1 MIDLNTSSISQNE
14 NSFVNGPEENIPVP
28 FTQSDPLEN
37 PFASLS
43 STSNPELTLVGAND
57 QNIENNIK
65 NNINKYSQSP
75 FFQAQR
81 YETPEIP
88 GYDLAKSSPY
98 FQDIGVFPG
107 IDVEETYGKAQT
119 NWDKISNAIVGSSV
133 LAANQIKD
141 QFLSWGD
148 TINMFK
154 GESPFKQSE
163 LEAINAWQN
172 DFNNKYHIFQTQE
185 DRNTF
190 FNVSN
195 FANMI
200 QQSGYAI
207 GAVLE
212 MAAEEFALS
221 ALTTATFG
229 GASELQAAR
238 SLQLASKLGNV
249 INKTREVEKSLQSA
263 STLRKIF
270 NNSFTKFINPFNNV
284 TEFIGDAKKL
294 ARVDKMVFNPTVA
307 TLRTTARGFGAFYR
321 DMRMINAG
329 ITEAKATIAPV
340 MDEAYEMALNEYKN
354 VNSVEPNE
362 AIKQKLKQKAFE
374 TIQTEG
380 AVQAAWIALTDK
392 IAFDGVF
399 KTFKGTRFLDDGLV
413 AKGIFINSKK
423 AIKAGEDVFV
433 AKTGISAFTH
443 QLKTSPFK
451 TLLKAPITYTKTNL
465 MEGVQETGQDIID
478 SATKQWYLYNYGTEK
493 QRLNQKG
500 INDFLY
506 AGAKEQ
512 LTMDGLKTFMS
523 GFLTGG
529 IMNVLG
535 GTIRTGKNLYERK
548 MNIDGYKSSVQR
560 ANEERTK
567 LVSTLN
573 QATNNKTDFYRS
585 LVELNASMDE
595 SAKDGR
601 KKDYWDSRNDFI
613 NKYVLSIIKSGVD
626 DVVIDRMKESI
637 NDLTLDEFKQAYAG
651 SLYEGM
657 SEEQAKETMTN
668 LVNTFESKVKEVKN
682 TYENI
687 RNNYGN
693 PYNPKKYKIGTEE
706 YKDEVANYMAAEQAI
721 DHIAFSGGT
730 YKDIAK
736 RQVEILS
743 AIKENLPGINFN
755 SLYSLTSPSLTLKK
769 EIEILE
775 KEFEAI
781 SDPTLKE
788 EKKSKL
794 DLLNKYKK
802 SVEKFI
808 NELEEAGNNTDK
820 ISEIKANFINENAQ
834 DISNIISLDNKDKSI
849 TNLTTDI
856 LNKTVGNMFDYL
868 HLQTDYENILSYFN
882 LIANP
887 SNFENL
893 HKAHLRQLMDML
905 GDEEAVKKAGADYI
919 EKNPKNNKHFILKVN
934 SKYVIYSP
942 KGIVVSK
949 HETKEQAESLLEL
962 LDETYDENAN
972 RIKIDVKDNEG
983 NDHTIEIVEN
993 NFYLTEEIEKE
1004 KQKEKKIKK
1013 EKLTEDEKYNL
1024 DQLQNQL
1031 DERIE
1036 GLVKNG
1042 MPKEDA
1048 EIQAYKEIFKNEK
1061 GELTDDGKLYEKL
1074 KEKSTVDKVD
1084 QKRKSKFS
1092 NDVIKIISI
1101 EDGNITYQLNYEPE
1115 TFTKKAEDF
1124 ANEFGLL
1131 KNFKEL
1137 TILERFY
1144 YINRDKQ
1151 FDIKVNEKYGTP
1163 HKLDDKDYSDTS
1175 KMVTA
1180 TLVGE
1185 YDEDGNFV
1193 IRMKYKFK
1201 NKFLTPLFNLKYYEK
1216 YASKRQSKGNGL
1228 TINEFYK
1235 DQLLEEEKYK
1245 QIQNIEDQKQALVN
1259 LINRVELNL
1268 EDTKKKREDNTKRLE
1283 DLRAEVELM
1292 REDLQTAQQYIEKN
1306 PPKKSGRRSNEYL
1319 KMKETIDSFPEKINS
1334 IETLINDLKEELTSL
1349 TELYD
1354 SLNTSR
1360 DAYYM
1365 ALDEIEQANKAF
1377 EKDSSGNIYTTEETK
1392 AESLRENLITKRY
1405 SKEEVD
1411 KFLFDTEFEIEELKE
1426 IIQKFEK
1433 FAIEAKD
1440 IWKKLS
1446 KYIDI
1451 IDILN
1456 SDNSKKWLTKYL
1468 KEEEEKSQD
1477 DDKIEFLKFLRRGIV
1492 NNNLD
1497 FQIAK
1502 ELAGGFKNAKEAFNK
1517 INTELFPKLQRLQ
1530 KASEQLK
1537 EYSELEDRIKF
1548 LKYIQDEL
1556 FSEVSYIQERRRLQ
1570 TEITSA
1576 RRAELLKQNPD
1587 ANLVEISNE
1596 GELFNNPDQLKKPLL
1611 RLTGL
1616 YLTTGL
1622 HYNDLEDTDI
1632 NLKNGNARFFKFTD
1646 NLNLSGGEYFLMPI
1660 TKDTD
1665 NYGITYDEN
1674 DIKVIVVKN
1683 DDGEYK
1689 PVDITGQIL
1698 DNPNADNIVYTSFR
1712 MNTELFGP
1720 LENAIKWVESKFT
1733 TKGLTKEQ
1741 ISNIVIGYI
1750 SFIKNTRENI
1760 KQGKQI
1766 IIPISGKTRGTQVI
1780 LPKDAQTDLPQEHSL
1795 ENRLIM
1801 KGTNDYS
1808 NLMHPNGQG
1817 IKLEVATDKSDGVKE
1832 GRLYMKRD
1840 DGQIFRVFNR
1850 ELNTDEKNTIIDLLK
1865 YIAKINAIEAVDPLA
1880 LTKNQLQS
1888 REDILNY
1895 LQGLIFW
1902 TTEGN
1907 KSESQNRFYIS
1918 SSDNK
1923 LYRGGVGY
1931 TLSATDI
1938 DENAEKL
1945 TEGLYHQVNSSLLNK
1960 TNKPFF
1966 EMGIDKDGNPIIK
1979 KEYENYTEYLF
1990 KTSEPVIYTNVPEY
2004 SETDVTTPQLKS
2016 VNIIF
2021 NNPEDPFEP
2030 IIINKE
2036 LKAEGSIP
2044 SLKGGT
2050 GNVVLLSPGQPINVK
2065 FDNAAQNSENKNLQ
2079 TNINN
2084 NIQNN
2089 QQNAS
2094 PTTGASLWKSGFTG
2108 FQTQAQTQPIT
2119 STQPSTPEQQLLA
2132 IQSQGISVSIP
2143 TSSQPATT
2151 SVEPAPISSTEL
2163 NTVINGTQPNNL
2175 GGNPANNNEE
2185 FYRERLSNTV
2195 MQTEDFAKMEAW
2207 FKSKLPN
2214 IKIVKVAEL
2223 IDGKAWGAFKNGIV
2237 YIYEN
2242 AEIGTGFHEAFE
2254 AIWNAYLNQFEQAD
2268 LINEFRNRTG
2278 TFTNPFT
2285 KETKNYADASYYD
2298 VREML
2303 AEEFRTYILNEEY
2316 DITPEKETSLT
2327 GKIKEFFRDL
2337 WNTIKKYIG
2346 LSTKEK
2352 KEGES
2357 LVHSVFNKINNG
2369 SYANVRFAR
2378 NVSEIG
2384 TTYREAV
2391 LEDITKT
2398 IPNTTQEFTNQFV
2411 EGLTAHFFTNLHN
2424 PNLLKDSKGNFI
2436 KSNIETLLS
2445 EDSNNNKLLKELF
2458 EKSMANVWDNIYG
2471 KNSICYQRYYAPLA
2485 IKQIKY
2491 NGRDLTQDEA
2501 NDLWSQAIA
2510 EFKSKN
2516 RFAIMFDS
2524 AQQNPLLVYNIL
2536 KQSLQ
2541 KYGLKFKEVEGV
2553 EDQEGNKPTDELEVN
2568 DNSGIRD
2575 TIFIDPKRLTA
2586 TSFNI
2591 LVGSLTNDAYFK
2603 NDEGNLVIK
2612 AKRNNLDLP
2621 SLVDFDTTFNLLLN
2635 ELNGT
2640 YSRMIVK
2647 NGDITFYDALSAM
2660 FDKLDNKYFDKSKG
2674 LYIDNFVWIKR
2685 LKNRLKYAGEEG
2697 RYFTQETL
2705 NIDDIKLLI
2714 GFEKSLMNKKNNP
2727 LRTIINKNGDIY
2739 SIDALDESN
2748 EKRIREEW
2756 MNNTPRNLKFLMD
2769 KSQNNN
2775 QILGFDNEGNI
2786 VFDPNSQQ
2794 YKKFQSLKAD
2804 ADRNLLLP
2812 TVLEY
2817 LKDLGII
2824 FSGTTDENG
2833 KLKSSFPPVINFN
2846 KATIIE
2852 SFKNIK
2858 NSIISSEENSIK
2870 YLDDLFSTVGPESNN
2885 MKKLIAVETM
2895 MRTDN
2900 SILMS
2905 TTASGQNQYSITLPA
2920 SINYVLSS
2928 LNESKN
2934 LEEFVLS
2941 NPQFGTVDYKDG
2953 QPVIVLHP
2961 YQNNS
2966 QLLKP
2971 GGLIFDERG
2980 DKKNGINYY
2989 LISGVSSMD
2998 TNGTD
3003 TANLT
3008 YPDRIMQEINYILN
3022 ADKEGLK
3029 PIYFTIINSDKS
3041 SEFALS
3047 FKKPFISPNIAG
3059 YGINSSQFSNVL
3071 NIYLEHLS
3079 DEIDAAL
3086 MEVDSKS
3093 NIKNYST
3100 SVKYLGHFK
3109 DVLQFKTEKELKE
3122 SGLKKSFLQKRYEM
3136 LLSGK
3141 ITKDEFLAEPSIS
3154 EFIKNDLNETVD
3166 YTIESL
3172 VKLGILNRSGDNINN
3187 FIYSTNAIDNTVL
3200 ENYFNIDATSM
3211 THNDVE
3217 KLVTY
3222 ITINKELAVT
3232 EQHKLLY
3239 GHPAFYKDLAK
3250 RANGIN
3256 SSKDAIVDNP
3266 MIIKEYDRLIPRF
3279 DSKIRSTN
3287 KIQTFKNIAFKDVT
3301 AVSNYYKQIAE
3312 GLYDSIRRDELS
3324 KEEAE
3329 NRIGA
3334 KFNED
3339 GSFKNFILEK
3349 GKFTGEIKAYIELN
3363 EADGQGWVMADMYRD
3378 MLLLSSKLSN
3388 KQLQQIDYELA
3399 YEINARSNKPKTDA
3413 GYKEYKKG
3421 KYTLK
3426 WAQSIL
3432 EKGNPNVP
3440 LPVIKPQY
3448 FGYAVNTSMMHPV
3461 FLKHSVQP
3469 KFYRNVEG
3477 TEYEKL
3483 YIAAQSQQI
3492 DIIGFESGE
3501 KVGAL
3506 VNPKTGEFIDFH
3518 KQDGS
3523 INVEYNKKT
3532 KSWSLPEG
3540 LGIQELYTKYYGI
3553 QSEQPAIY
3561 KDKVVRGTQVTK
3573 LIMSNFK
3580 VNGKYVNSKAEN
3592 LVNRYNKVLERI
3604 VTKGKEELLD
3614 ELGIT
3619 VDSNNNYEV
3628 LDYTKMIKLLRDE
3641 LIKRDLPSN
3650 LVDALNIN
3658 SETKGLLYKFDTL
3671 ANREKI
3677 DNILNKIVDSRVIS
3691 AKMFGKPAVQ
3701 VASSGYNST
3710 NRKMMYLDNDV
3721 YTEVD
3726 DLEKLT
3732 DEQKKTIIPTSSDLK
3747 FYELKNGKISKM
3759 EIYMP
3764 WFFEGIDP
3772 EDFGLKLKNGVYEI
3786 PKNMDSRLLQMIGFR
3801 IPTQGMNS
3809 IESIVVKGFL
3819 PRESGDMIVV
3829 PTEIVGKAGSDF
3841 DIDKM
3846 NLYIPNYVLKYSKF
3860 TKEEIV
3866 DFKKSP
3872 FFDNIS
3878 KSIRKIINGLS
3889 EEQFADLIDDLNN
3902 FSITSGKGKFGNL
3915 EEYLKENNITGE
3927 EYDMYTQLKNSLV
3940 EYNDYRRNII
3950 KENKNKKKE
3959 FKPIVEDILYIEA
3972 GQDTKESLQNE
3983 LREIMEDLVS
3993 MPENYR
3999 QLVMPNSTATLKSLA
4014 NKINELKGKKDSENS
4029 MLALRKFIQ
4038 SAETRERY
4046 LTGKRLVGIA
4056 ALQSTSHV
4064 MCQIADI
4071 ILSGKYDVGN
4081 VKFMVKYE
4089 GESQE
4094 TVNGKIKR
4102 TISINLS
4109 HNETKIG
4116 QFYLNAK
4123 TDAEGRWISENI
4135 SEALSG
4141 FVDAAKDPFVFSLN
4155 INFNTAGTWFY
4166 LQKLGVPMKEIAY
4179 LFNQP
4184 AVEKYM
4190 SLENINKS
4198 IFKSVNNDSVFRE
4211 HMYIESI
4218 SKYFGML
4225 SDENAKLISSINELL
4240 SKLNNNE
4247 DLDRQ
4252 EIININVAL
4261 KSEKIKLYSEI
4272 SRIRKENKK
4281 PSIKE
4286 LEDAIKNLNNPKYK
4300 FTKKDAELQITML
4313 SDYLEYQDQSSNLTE
4328 FISSIGYDNQKTKT
4342 LIENKLQQIKW
4353 ERMVDGGFIANP
4365 ESILNNTFIGEMK
4378 KQKEDLF
4385 PLFKDMFISLD
4396 DKALPVFEKLY
4407 NFLENRDIFMSN
4419 DDKSLLINKYQN
4431 FFIAYVI
4438 QNTPFKYGEVETRIS
4453 DMFDI
4458 LMRGSESLP
4467 NQLLALKQSPDYN
4480 ISQNLIVKELLPIFA
4495 NNVDGQDN
4503 IKLFRNKM
4511 DTYKNDVLIESINNL
4526 LDYAKASGNV
4536 ELESFVNNLTIF
4548 TILQSGLQ
4556 NSTINYTKVL
4566 PAHLY
4571 SRFINELL
4579 TVYQAS
4585 DESFDANLIWQQF
4598 HQNNKFDRN
4607 INKKPKFVKKQKYSA
4622 SIFLNADYSDSNY
4635 EFIIQS
4641 APKMGVTSED
4651 INNLSKFKKG
4661 YKAFDYWIYKRTG
4674 YTTIKGQEYAQ
4685 YDPLIPLGDGR
4696 NYTET
4701 SIYNLVQSSLEKNN
4715 VLTAEGYKRRSNYTP
4730 ETVASTPMIAAPIS
4744 STEMKLASIE
4754 QFKQMALNLPMFQNQ
4769 SQAAVAPN
4777 MIQLSEKGGENISYS
4792 GSEFAKKLTNPGNNL
4807 AIKFRNVTF
4816 RNAEHAYQ
4824 TWKSGE
4830 FDETA
4835 FKSNEFKPKGS
4846 KKVNIKINYKLMV
4859 DILTEKLKQHPELIK
4874 GINDRGGLKYINA
4887 STHDVKG
4894 TDKFWETKSGKNK
4907 FIEALAEAYTNL
4919 QPKSIKGYGFES
4931 VSISKE
4937 KYTRE
4942 LVRKNPDI
4950 AYIYTENTY
4959 SLTAFP
4965 DKEGGGTA
4973 VIRPELNAY
4982 AIVTKK
4988 KYDYNTREN
4997 VDYSNSESDFEEFK
5011 SVNTELIQ
5019 KIKQSG
5025 KSKVVFPE
5033 GFGTGLA
5040 KMPTRFAEWLQK
5052 ELYDNFGLITELDK
5066 TKTGLISKGVTT
5078 EAEGQQERKIKLMD
5092 GNSYPISQINSQLLE
5107 SMGYTPLQIGN
5118 ILKTIC

>member
-1 MIDLNTSSISQNE
+1 MEDNLKNLTISEDQTAPVVPEVQNIRT
-14 NSFVNGPEENIPVP
+14 PETVVP
-28 FTQSDPLEN
+28 EN
-37 PFASLS
+37 PFKDLSLNKLT
-43 STSNPELTLVGAND
+43 STSQPQYQIIGLSDEA
-57 QNIENNIK
+57 
-65 NNINKYSQSP
+65 INRGMALGKQKLQQDP
-75 FFQAQR
+75 FIQAQR
-81 YETPEIP
+81 FEASAIP
-88 GYDLAKSSPY
+88 GFQAALQSDY

-107 IDVEETYGKAQT
+107 IDVEETYGTAQT
-119 NWDKISNAIVGSSV
+119 NWNKISNAIVGAGS
-133 LAANQIKD
+133 LAINQIKD

-148 TINMFK
+148 TVSMFK
-154 GESPFKQSE
+154 GDSPFKQAE
-163 LEAINAWQN
+163 LEAINNWQN

-190 FNVSN
+190 WNVSN

-207 GAVLE
+207 GAMLE
-212 MAAEEFALS
+212 IAAEEFALS
-221 ALTTATFG
+221 ALTAATFG
-229 GASELQAAR
+229 ATSELQALR
-238 SLQLASKLGNV
+238 SIQLSSKIGKV
-249 INKTREVEKSLQSA
+249 INKTRQLEKSLQGA

-270 NNSFTKFINPFNNV
+270 NNSVVKFVNPGRETIDFL
-284 TEFIGDAKKL
+284 FDASRL
-294 ARVDKMVFNPTVA
+294 AAADRRVYGA
-307 TLRTTARGFGAFYR
+307 TTGALRTTARGFGAFYR

-340 MDEAYEMALNEYKN
+340 MNEAYEMAVEEYKK
-354 VNSVEPNE
+354 VNGFEPSDE
-362 AIKQKLKQKAFE
+362 LKEKLKQKAFE
-374 TIQTEG
+374 TVQTEG
-380 AVQAAWIALTDK
+380 VVQAAWIALTDR
-392 IAFDGVF
+392 IAFDGIFRSF
-399 KTFKGTRFLDDGLV
+399 KATRFLDDGLV
-413 AKGIFINSKK
+413 AKGIFTNTKK
-423 AIKAGEDVFV
+423 AIKEGGDLFV
-433 AKTGISAFTH
+433 AKKGISAFTH

-451 TLLKAPITYTKTNL
+451 TLIKFPITYAKTNVI
-465 MEGVQETGQDIID
+465 EGLQETGQDVID
-478 SATKQWYLYNYGTEK
+478 SVTKQWYMYNYGTEE

-500 INDFLY
+500 LNDFLY

-535 GTIRTGKNLYERK
+535 GGVRGGQYLYERTINK
-548 MNIDGYKSSVQR
+548 DGYKSSVQR
-560 ANEERTK
+560 ADEERNK
-567 LVSTLN
+567 LVGLLN
-573 QATNNKTDFYRS
+573 QSTNNKTDFYRS
-585 LVELNASMDE
+585 LVELDGSMLDNA
-595 SAKDGR
+595 KGGR
-601 KKDYWDSRNDFI
+601 KKEYWDYRNDFI

-637 NDLTLDEFKQAYAG
+637 KDLTLEEFKQAYKG
-651 SLYEGM
+651 SLYEGL
-657 SEEQAKETMTN
+657 SEEQAKSVMN
-668 LVNTFESKVKEVKN
+668 RLVDQFESKLKEVKD

-693 PYNPKKYKIGTEE
+693 PYNPKNYKIGTEE
-706 YKDEVANYMAAEQAI
+706 YNNEVANYMAAEQAI
-721 DHIAFSGGT
+721 DQISFSKST
-730 YKDIAK
+730 YLDVAK
-736 RQVEILS
+736 RQKQILTEIKNNFS
-743 AIKENLPGINFN
+743 NISFN

-769 EIEILE
+769 ELEILQ
-775 KEFEAI
+775 KEYEVTT
-781 SDPTLKE
+781 DPKLKE
-788 EKKSKL
+788 EKKQKIDSF
-794 DLLNKYKK
+794 NKYKE
-802 SVEKFI
+802 SVEKYAKEI
-808 NELEEAGNNTDK
+808 ENAGDNLTEIDK
-820 ISEIKANFINENAQ
+820 IKQNFISENLT
-834 DISNIISLDNKDKSI
+834 ILSELLKIDNPDI
-849 TNLTTDI
+849 TNILTTDTI
-856 LNKTVGNMFDYL
+856 NKAVGDIFDYL
-868 HLQTDYENILSYFN
+868 RLQTDYEDAVSYFN
-882 LIANP
+882 IIANP
-887 SNFENL
+887 ENFEGL
-893 HKAHLRQLMDML
+893 HQAHLRQLMDML
-905 GDEEAVKKAGADYI
+905 GDEEAVNKAGANYI

-934 SKYVIYSP
+934 NKYIIYSP

-1084 QKRKSKFS
+1084 EKRKSKFP

-1180 TLVGE
+1180 ILVGE
-1185 YDEDGNFV
+1185 YDENGNFV
-1193 IRMKYKFK
+1193 IRMKYRFK

-1216 YASKRQSKGNGL
+1216 YASKRQGKGKGL

-1245 QIQNIEDQKQALVN
+1245 QAQTIEDQKQALVN

-1306 PPKKSGRRSNEYL
+1306 PPKKSGRRSNEFL

-1377 EKDSSGNIYTTEETK
+1377 ERDSSGNIYTTEEAK

-1426 IIQKFEK
+1426 VIQKFEK

-1502 ELAGGFKNAKEAFNK
+1502 ELAGGFKNAKEAFDK
-1517 INTELFPKLQRLQ
+1517 INNELFPKLQRLQ

-1665 NYGITYDEN
+1665 TYGITYDEN

-1683 DDGEYK
+1683 DNGEYK

-1720 LENAIKWVESKFT
+1720 LENAIEWVESKFT

-1760 KQGKQI
+1760 KKGKQV
-1766 IIPISGKTRGTQVI
+1766 IIPISGKTRGAQVI
-1780 LPKDAQTDLPQEHSL
+1780 LPKDPQTDLPQEHSL

-1817 IKLEVATDKSDGVKE
+1817 IKLQVATDKSDGVKE

-2030 IIINKE
+2030 VIINKE
-2036 LKAEGSIP
+2036 LKEGGSIP
-2044 SLKGGT
+2044 SLTLKGGS
-2050 GNVVLLSPGQPINVK
+2050 GNVVLLNPGQPINFK
-2065 FDNAAQNSENKNLQ
+2065 FNNAAQNSENENLQ
-2079 TNINN
+2079 NNINN

-2089 QQNAS
+2089 QQSAS
-2094 PTTGASLWKSGFTG
+2094 PTTSASLWKGGFTG
-2108 FQTQAQTQPIT
+2108 FQTQAQDQPIT
-2119 STQPSTPEQQLLA
+2119 PTQPSTPEQQLLA
-2132 IQSQGISVSIP
+2132 IQNQGISASIP
-2143 TSSQPATT
+2143 TSGQLAAKP
-2151 SVEPAPISSTEL
+2151 VEPAPISITEL

-2185 FYRERLSNTV
+2185 FYRERLSNTI

-2254 AIWNAYLNQFEQAD
+2254 AVWNAYLNQFEQAD

-2327 GKIKEFFRDL
+2327 GKIKEFFRNL

-2357 LVHSVFNKINNG
+2357 LIHSVFNKINNG

-2398 IPNTTQEFTNQFV
+2398 IPNTTQEFTTQFI

-2485 IKQIKY
+2485 IQQIKY

-2524 AQQNPLLVYNIL
+2524 TQQNPLLVYNIL

-2553 EDQEGNKPTDELEVN
+2553 EDQEGNKPTNELEVN

-2575 TIFIDPKRLTA
+2575 TIFIDPKRLTS

-2621 SLVDFDTTFNLLLN
+2621 SLVDFDATLNLLLN

-2640 YSRMIVK
+2640 YSRMTVK
-2647 NGDITFYDALSAM
+2647 NGDINFYDALSAM

-2824 FSGTTDENG
+2824 FSGTTDQNG
-2833 KLKSSFPPVINFN
+2833 KLKSSFPPVINSN

-2980 DKKNGINYY
+2980 DKRNNINYY

-3022 ADKEGLK
+3022 SEKEGLK

-3093 NIKNYST
+3093 NIKNYSS

-3172 VKLGILNRSGDNINN
+3172 VKLGILNRFGDNINN

-3312 GLYDSIRRDELS
+3312 GLYDSIKKDELS

-3339 GSFKNFILEK
+3339 GSFKNFILEG
-3349 GKFTGEIKAYIELN
+3349 GKFTGEIKAYTELN
-3363 EADGQGWVMADMYRD
+3363 EADGQGWVMPDMYRD

-3448 FGYAVNTSMMHPV
+3448 FGYAVNTAMMHPV

-3540 LGIQELYTKYYGI
+3540 LGVQELYTKYYGI

-3580 VNGKYVNSKAEN
+3580 VNGEYVNSKAEN

-3619 VDSNNNYEV
+3619 IDSNNNYEV

-3878 KSIRKIINGLS
+3878 KSVRKIITSLS
-3889 EEQFADLIDDLNN
+3889 EEKFADLIDDLNN

-4089 GESQE
+4089 EESQE

-4109 HNETKIG
+4109 HNETEIG

-4218 SKYFGML
+4218 SEYFGML

-4240 SKLNNNE
+4240 SKLNDKE

-4453 DMFDI
+4453 DMFNI

-4585 DESFDANLIWQQF
+4585 DESFDADLIWQQF

-4641 APKMGVTSED
+4641 APKIGVTSED
-4651 INNLSKFKKG
+4651 INTLSKFKKG

-4715 VLTAEGYKRRSNYTP
+4715 VLTTEGYKRRTNYTP
-4730 ETVASTPMIAAPIS
+4730 ETVANTPMIAAPIS

-4777 MIQLSEKGGENISYS
+4777 MTPQ
-4792 GSEFAKKLTNPGNNL
+4792 
-4807 AIKFRNVTF
+4807 
-4816 RNAEHAYQ
+4816 
-4824 TWKSGE
+4824 
-4830 FDETA
+4830 
-4835 FKSNEFKPKGS
+4835 
-4846 KKVNIKINYKLMV
+4846 
-4859 DILTEKLKQHPELIK
+4859 
-4874 GINDRGGLKYINA
+4874 
-4887 STHDVKG
+4887 VKG
-4894 TDKFWETKSGKNK
+4894 TIGLELIEDKVQQGVAKTTVRNYNKATGTYISTKTGNLYDIVNRGKVKMIVNK
-4907 FIEALAEAYTNL
+4907 IVGNNILYTLDEFGAAEGFGDWNGFIKNAKYAGKDLMAGKEVYLYDIVPNAYEKIV
-4919 QPKSIKGYGFES
+4919 PPVEKSVKGYGFES
-4931 VSISKE
+4931 VSIAKE

-4965 DKEGGGTA
+4965 DKEGKNTA